1 VSPAAQDEA
10 LVIGRSVNLSRTASY
25 YAAFIILGLAAAILG
40 PSLPDL
46 AERTRALL
54 SQISVLFIGRSAGY
68 LVGSLLGGRL
78 YDRLPGHLM
87 LGGSLLL
94 ISVALALTP
103 VIPLLWLLALVLILL
118 GMAEASIDV
127 GGNTLLV
134 WVYQQRVG
142 PYMNGLHFFFG
153 AGAFLA
159 PIIVAQASLVRGEI
173 TWAFWILALLALPV
187 GLWVLRLPSPQAV
200 LPEEED
206 HDRRVDYRLVA
217 LIAIFFF
224 LYVGAEVSFGGWA
237 YTYATRQLGG
247 GLIVERGAAYL
258 TSAFWG
264 ALTVGRLL
272 GIPVAARVRPRLIL
286 LVDLLGCMASIAL
299 ILVIPGSW
307 LALWIGTLGAGL
319 FMASIFPT
327 TLNLAE
333 RRMALS
339 GSINAWFFVGAA
351 LGGMILP
358 WLIGQFF
365 EGLGPTVVMY
375 AILADLLLAL
385 ACFVFLVRF
394 SEPAPS

>member
-1 VSPAAQDEA
+1 VSPAASDEA
-10 LVIGRSVNLSRTASY
+10 LVAGRSVNQARTASY
-25 YAAFIILGLAAAILG
+25 FAAFIILGLAAAILG
-40 PSLPDL
+40 PALPNL
-46 AERTRALL
+46 AERTQTML
-54 SQISVLFIGRSAGY
+54 SQISVLFIGRNIGY

-78 YDRLPGHLM
+78 YDRLPGHWL

-94 ISVALALTP
+94 ISATLALAP
-103 VIPLLWLLALVLILL
+103 AIPLLWLLALVLVFL
-118 GMAEASIDV
+118 GSAEGALDV

-153 AGAFLA
+153 AGAFLT
-159 PIIVAQASLVRGEI
+159 PIVVAQAYLVRGDV

-187 GLWVLRLPSPQAV
+187 ALWVLRLPSPLAAE
-200 LPEEED
+200 PEAEGS
-206 HDRRVDYRLVA
+206 DRQVDYRLVA
-217 LIAIFFF
+217 LIAVFFF

-237 YTYATRQLGG
+237 FTYATRQLGA
-247 GLIVERGAAYL
+247 GLSVERSAAYL

-264 ALTVGRLL
+264 ALTVGRLI

-286 LVDLLGCMASIAL
+286 LVDLLGCMASVVL
-299 ILVIPGSW
+299 ILAFPGSW
-307 LALWIGTLGAGL
+307 VALWVGTIGTGL

-327 TLNLAE
+327 TFNMAE

-339 GSINAWFFVGAA
+339 GSVNAWFFVGAA
-351 LGGMILP
+351 LGGMALP

-385 ACFVFLVRF
+385 AGFVFMVSYF
-394 SEPAPS
+394 KPVQT